1 MHATMRPLRCDALR
15 LVFAVCAV
23 LAAHASQ
30 AQTAG
35 FTPGSFQVGPS
46 GAAMYTIP
54 IQVPPG
60 IAGLQPQLAF
70 AYSSQSGN
78 GPLGMGWG
86 LSGLSAIT
94 RCPQTYAQDN
104 ALLGINYDAN
114 DRFCL
119 DGQRLV
125 AISGTYG
132 ADGTEYRTEGESF
145 TKIVSNSAAGNG
157 PAWFKVWTKAGEI
170 MEFGNTAD
178 SRIEAAL
185 ISTVR
190 AWAVNKIS
198 DRKGNYLTVTYT
210 EDNANGDYYPARID
224 YTGNATAAPASY
236 NSVLLTYQARS
247 DVTSAYEAGSVM
259 KVLNRLISVKT
270 YVSVLP
276 TYLGNT
282 QTGGGTLVKNY
293 QLVYDNNGAAG
304 RSRLTGLTE
313 CDSSGACLPGTSFSW
328 QNATA
333 QPGTI
338 ALSLAYSSGPPQSRG
353 YGDPGYTFVG
363 DFNGDGITDLMWA
376 YGGWWV
382 ALGRQSGG
390 FDAPTLW
397 LDYAD
402 APAGSRGYGDPGYN
416 FVADFDGDGIS
427 DLLWAYGAWWIARG
441 RPSGGFEAPTKWL
454 DYASAPPGSQGY
466 SVPGYMFVADFDG
479 DGKAD
484 LLWGYGSWYLAR
496 SNGTSAATPTLWMAY
511 SSAPAGS
518 RGYGEPGYNFVADF
532 NGDGKADL
540 LWGYGSWY
548 LAQSNGDTAATPALW
563 MAYSSAPAGSRGYGE
578 PGYNFV
584 ADFNGDGKADLLWG
598 YGSWY
603 LAQSSGN
610 TAATPALWM
619 AYSSAPA
626 GSRGYGE
633 PGYNFVADFNGDGK
647 ADLLWGYGSWYLAQ
661 SNGNTAATPALWMA
675 YSSAPAGSQGY
686 SDPSYMFVTDFNGDG
701 KADLLW
707 GFGSWYGATSTPAPV
722 DTLTLVATGLGAI
735 TAVSCKPLTDSS
747 VYAKDSTGSYP
758 VLDLQSPMYVVSS
771 SSQSNGV
778 GGNLTTNYF
787 YTGAKNHQ
795 LARSSLGFTKFEAT
809 DAQSGIKTATT
820 FRQDYPFQGLPTLT
834 VRTQASGAVLN
845 QVINTWTDN
854 PAVNAINYNL
864 PTGKYHRSDLTSS
877 VATGNDLNGAALPTV
892 TTTTVYDAYGNPT
905 SIIASTGDGYSK
917 TTTNTYAAPDTA
929 NWFIGKL
936 TRSTVTSVT
945 P

>member
-484 LLWGYGSWYLAR
+484 LLWGYGSWYLA
-496 SNGTSAATPTLWMAY
+496 
-511 SSAPAGS
+511 
-518 RGYGEPGYNFVADF
+518 
-532 NGDGKADL
+532 
-540 LWGYGSWY
+540 
-548 LAQSNGDTAATPALW
+548 
-563 MAYSSAPAGSRGYGE
+563 
-578 PGYNFV
+578 
-584 ADFNGDGKADLLWG
+584 
-598 YGSWY
+598 
-603 LAQSSGN
+603 QSS
-610 TAATPALWM
+610 
-619 AYSSAPA
+619 
-626 GSRGYGE
+626 
-633 PGYNFVADFNGDGK
+633 
-647 ADLLWGYGSWYLAQ
+647 
-661 SNGNTAATPALWMA
+661 GNTAATPALWMA